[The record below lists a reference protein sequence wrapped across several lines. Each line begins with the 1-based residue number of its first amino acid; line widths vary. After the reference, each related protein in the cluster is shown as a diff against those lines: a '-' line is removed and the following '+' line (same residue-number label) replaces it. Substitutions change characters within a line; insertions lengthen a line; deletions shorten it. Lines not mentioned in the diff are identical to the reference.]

1 MTEPINEQEK
11 ENINNENSLDN
22 NIHNYA
28 SLTEP
33 TKGTNK
39 GIRFWNEKGLPNHQ
53 STLFT
58 N

>member
-1 MTEPINEQEK
+1 MKQLLKNK
-11 ENINNENSLDN
+11 KSLENQKDILNKYLDN

-39 GIRFWNEKGLPNHQ
+39 GIRF
-53 STLFT
+53 
-58 N
+58 